1 MTLHL
6 LPLQL
11 QASSSSSSAFTS
23 SVYLSASA
31 WPSIYSTICSNTISC
46 TSAYFIRY
54 SKSVASLPEDQI
66 LSPQPLPPLP
76 LPPCLCPPIPLH
88 IRLLFVRGI
97 AIRHCTGLARRSCID
112 RQFEKD
118 AVQPTQE
125 NTTNQRKRERER
137 EKREESVSLADI
149 LGESPVV
156 LRLRVYLC
164 LRGVLCCLLL
174 DSSLIS
180 VPSCY
185 LFLSCYFITL
195 LSVVRLI
202 LQSKEKDQS
211 IKKKVDSKRK
221 TKRQET
227 KPSSCSAFS
236 SLFSAL
242 VLLFFCGQILLHKPK
257 SHNQHQP
264 PLQLKLPAK
273 EKKES
278 NRKSRK
284 TRRSGTNH
292 HYLEL

>member
-1 MTLHL
+1 MGVTVRGRPQACQVTPKSSLHYATLAVFL
-6 LPLQL
+6 LLL
-11 QASSSSSSAFTS
+11 LLDDTSSSSTATPGILVFFFFFHFVCLLISFCLAF
-23 SVYLSASA
+23 YLL
-31 WPSIYSTICSNTISC
+31 YHLFQYN
-46 TSAYFIRY
+46 
-54 SKSVASLPEDQI
+54 I
-66 LSPQPLPPLP
+66 LYV
-76 LPPCLCPPIPLH
+76 CLLYQV
-88 IRLLFVRGI
+88 F
-97 AIRHCTGLARRSCID
+97 
-112 RQFEKD
+112 QFEKD

-125 NTTNQRKRERER
+125 NTTNQRKRERERER

-180 VPSCY
+180 VPSCC

-242 VLLFFCGQILLHKPK
+242 VLLFFLRPKFTTQAK
-257 SHNQHQP
+257 SHNQHQQP